1 MQSLHSAITPPA
13 PPAPRQLANFP
24 TSRKV
29 GKSKSWQ
36 VGKHRPLP
44 LHPVSALTPPEP
56 RIAAKRPTLPP
67 LRPLP
72 LTPPVDLTRPN
83 VPPLQHWSPPRIAAK
98 RPTSTG
104 APARIVHTS
113 SHPRPL
119 APRQLANFP
128 TSRKVGKSE
137 SRKVGTHHHPPR
149 TGEPPRIVV
158 SSSHPL
164 PPPYPRVN
172 RAAPC
177 ILHPPPAAHSTTP
190 YRG

>member
-1 MQSLHSAITPPA
+1 MNPLHSAITPR
-13 PPAPRQLANFP
+13 PRSTSSGGALA
-24 TSRKV
+24 
-29 GKSKSWQ
+29 GK
-36 VGKHRPLP
+36 PN
-44 LHPVSALTPPEP
+44 
-56 RIAAKRPTLPP
+56 AAKPPPLCIRRARPRHTSCNSHVLLPRGKPRNHLLHHRILPP
-67 LRPLP
+67 LLPLP
-72 LTPPVDLTRPN
+72 LTPPVDLTRLN
-83 VPPLQHWSPPRIAAK
+83 VPPALEPPPVSFTPH
-98 RPTSTG
+98 PT
-104 APARIVHTS
+104 PAR
-113 SHPRPL
+113 SHP
-119 APRQLANFP
+119 ANSP
-128 TSRKVGKSE
+128 TFQQVGKSE